1 MDIFDTCVNTR
12 KIISHACSPSTTQN
26 QASTI
31 ARPPGPAPSV
41 STVKQPE
48 KKPRS
53 HTVATD
59 TGSNCALELSSSMEA
74 SLEATS
80 SQSSRSGSVEVDR
93 LPSGE
98 SVAPWEGKK
107 PIPPP
112 PPSQS
117 SKPGRREQPPPP
129 KPKPFLPSMFTHKP
143 QVLYFAYVKNYCFSV
158 NSALYVHACMHAC
171 IPIERCLYQ

>member
-1 MDIFDTCVNTR
+1 MT
-12 KIISHACSPSTTQN
+12 ISHACSFSTTQN

-41 STVKQPE
+41 STAKLPE

-80 SQSSRSGSVEVDR
+80 SQSSWSGSVEIDR

-98 SVAPWEGKK
+98 SVAPSTWEGKK
-107 PIPPP
+107 PVPPT

-117 SKPGRREQPPPP
+117 TKPGRREQPPPP
-129 KPKPFLPSMFTHKP
+129 KPKPFLASMFTYKP
-143 QVLYFAYVKNYCFSV
+143 QLLYFAREKQYCFSV
-158 NSALYVHACMHAC
+158 NSSTVCACVPAF
-171 IPIERCLYQ
+171 L